1 MECYAQFYK
10 YAKRLAL
17 KWRHTRQMIMD
28 KLITKGASTSLAE
41 KVVTSL
47 SNDGILNDAK
57 VFELD
62 VFMMEEKR
70 YGYKRVKEY
79 LLKKNF
85 SSELLD
91 TYVFNK
97 EIEKDNCYY
106 HFDKASRKYKN
117 YKYSDDEREKL
128 RNYLKRCGF
137 NGKIINEVIKVGIIY
152 ENVM

>member
-17 KWRHTRQMIMD
+17 KWRHTKQMIIG
-28 KLITKGASTSLAE
+28 KLFEKGASIRFVE
-41 KVVTSL
+41 KIVSSL

-62 VFMMEEKR
+62 IFMMEEKR

-79 LLKKNF
+79 LLKKGYEM
-85 SSELLD
+85 SLID

-97 EIEKDNCYY
+97 GIEKDNCYY

-117 YKYSDDEREKL
+117 YKYSDIEREKL
-128 RNYLKRCGF
+128 RNYLKRMGF
-137 NGKIINEVIKVGIIY
+137 NGKIINEVIKAGIIY

>member
-1 MECYAQFYK
+1 MEGYNQFYK

-17 KWRHTRQMIMD
+17 KWRHTKQMIID
-28 KLITKGASTSLAE
+28 KLFEKGASIRFVE
-41 KVVTSL
+41 KIVSSL

-62 VFMMEEKR
+62 IFMMEEKR

-79 LLKKNF
+79 LLKKGYEM
-85 SSELLD
+85 SLID

-97 EIEKDNCYY
+97 GIEKDNCYY
-106 HFDKASRKYKN
+106 QFDKASRKYKN
-117 YKYSDDEREKL
+117 YKYSDIEREKL
-128 RNYLKRCGF
+128 RNYLKRMGF
-137 NGKIINEVIKVGIIY
+137 NGKIINEVIKAGIIY

>member
-1 MECYAQFYK
+1 MEGYNQFYK

-17 KWRHTRQMIMD
+17 KWRHTKQMIID
-28 KLITKGASTSLAE
+28 KLFEKGASIRFVE
-41 KVVTSL
+41 KIVSSL

-62 VFMMEEKR
+62 IFMMEEKR

-79 LLKKNF
+79 LLKKGYEM
-85 SSELLD
+85 SLID

-97 EIEKDNCYY
+97 GIEKDNCYY

-117 YKYSDDEREKL
+117 YKYTDIEREKL
-128 RNYLKRCGF
+128 RNYLKRMGF
-137 NGKIINEVIKVGIIY
+137 NGKIINEVIKAGIIY

>member
-28 KLITKGASTSLAE
+28 KLIAKGASTSLAE

-47 SNDGILNDAK
+47 SNDGIINDAK

-62 VFMMEEKR
+62 IFMMEEKR

-79 LLKKNF
+79 LLKKSF

-106 HFDKASRKYKN
+106 PIAPPRLQFC
-117 YKYSDDEREKL
+117 L
-128 RNYLKRCGF
+128 RLQNRRRARVRPVRLDVRP
-137 NGKIINEVIKVGIIY
+137 VGIL
-152 ENVM
+152 